1 MFPNFGTPLQQ
12 HLTPAAPI
20 ASKEA
25 SSSCTSKGSN
35 TSFHSPL
42 VLARCTNPSEGT
54 YPSISSPQLPHYRPS
69 PRAVVPFFPFVQP
82 NPFIPLDP
90 GFIAMMS
97 NHSLSLVGCAALVA
111 AAQNLSQKQAA
122 PISAAS
128 PEFPS
133 CVYQAESPGP
143 QPAAALN
150 SSSCNFRKTSSFHTG
165 LSSPVSVFS
174 KVSFPVTSV
183 PISPFSMISSPQMG
197 PQVLKE
203 PQPPLVLSQQFKNL
217 GCAPVHVGK
226 SFLDM
231 PNLEVTV
238 TQLQELSSNSEG
250 ASKNESPNS
259 PKKSNQVSLGK
270 LRLSQ
275 LKIKIF
281 LSIFLFPVFLCY
293 THNPFCVYF
302 LF

>member
-1 MFPNFGTPLQQ
+1 
-12 HLTPAAPI
+12 
-20 ASKEA
+20 
-25 SSSCTSKGSN
+25 
-35 TSFHSPL
+35 
-42 VLARCTNPSEGT
+42 
-54 YPSISSPQLPHYRPS
+54 
-69 PRAVVPFFPFVQP
+69 
-82 NPFIPLDP
+82 
-90 GFIAMMS
+90 MMS
-97 NHSLSLVGCAALVA
+97 NPSLSLVGCAALVA

-143 QPAAALN
+143 QPAAASN

-174 KVSFPVTSV
+174 EVSVPVTSV

-217 GCAPVHVGK
+217 GCAPVYVGK

-238 TQLQELSSNSEG
+238 TQFQELSSNSEG

-259 PKKSNQVSLGK
+259 PKKSNPVSLGK